1 MTTRREEGCVKWFKD
16 GYGFISVCG
25 GGEVEGQTEVFVH
38 HSALKVSEEQYRY
51 LVAGE
56 YVEFEVSA
64 TTGEKHK
71 VQAGSVSGIKGGR
84 LMCETRRLQEQSQ
97 SQRPMRVNVEPR
109 AVPKQKAVAVGGGGA
124 GVVVEEKAWQE
135 VGVEKRPGKRRVKKE

>member
-109 AVPKQKAVAVGGGGA
+109 AVPKQKAVAVGGGG
-124 GVVVEEKAWQE
+124 VVEEKAWQE